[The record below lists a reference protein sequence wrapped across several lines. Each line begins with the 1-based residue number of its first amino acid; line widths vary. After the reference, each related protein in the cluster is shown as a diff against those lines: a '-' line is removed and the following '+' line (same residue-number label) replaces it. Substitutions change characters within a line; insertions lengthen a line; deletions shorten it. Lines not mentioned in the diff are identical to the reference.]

1 MTLYEQWQEK
11 LGDNEDTKGFME
23 NYYESEAVLYKKL
36 LEDKKFTIEGKYSD
50 LVQEMGMDEVTFMAF
65 LDGINTSLAVELKL
79 DDIDAESELKI
90 EIVPETL
97 YYNMLVAKANWLYS
111 LKEWDEILS
120 EEERRDIRL
129 QYNQDNRAVSE
140 KIGRNDPCPCGSG
153 KKYKKC
159 CGMN

>member
-1 MTLYEQWQEK
+1 MTLYEQWQGK
-11 LGDNEDTKGFME
+11 LGDNEDSKDFME

-36 LEDKKFTIEGKYSD
+36 LEEKRFAIEGKYSD
-50 LVQEMGMDEVTFMAF
+50 LVQEMGMDDVTFMAF
-65 LDGINTSLAVELKL
+65 LDGINTSLAVELDL
-79 DDIDAESELKI
+79 DEVDTDSELKL

-120 EEERRDIRL
+120 EDERRDIRL